1 MYRDMTRGSIT
12 RGLLLFALPMAAE
25 DPCGAD
31 LCAGGAVGVNAAN
44 PYRLVSGGRRGIRLL
59 LPPAPSAAPW
69 GERRLIRGIKK
80 SGASPMNCTP
90 FVGQYGIL
98 ANKWGVFICQ
108 REYHRIKL
116 KLNGLNPVQYRIQ
129 TVQAA

>member
-12 RGLLLFALPMAAE
+12 RGLLLFALPMAA
-25 DPCGAD
+25 
-31 LCAGGAVGVNAAN
+31 GGWPMRWRSRWRQRHLGRY
-44 PYRLVSGGRRGIRLL
+44 PYRLVSGGRRGIRLP
-59 LPPAPSAAPW
+59 LPPAQSAAPW

-98 ANKWGVFICQ
+98 SNKWGVFICQ

-116 KLNGLNPVQYRIQ
+116 KLNGLSPVQYRIQ
-129 TVQAA
+129 TIQAA